1 MKQLLL
7 RVPDELHAQ
16 LVSQARAKGTSVNA
30 LANDILGLGI
40 DPAQLSR
47 TDRLRLKLIQVG
59 EIAGAGALPPPP
71 TPELLAELDKLRA
84 APAELDEIDRLIAW
98 QRGSDRWP

>member
-16 LVSQARAKGTSVNA
+16 LVGQARAKGTSVNA

-47 TDRLRLKLIQVG
+47 TDRLRLRLMQVG
-59 EIAGAGALPPPP
+59 EITGTGTLPPSPSR
-71 TPELLAELDKLRA
+71 ELLADLEALRA
-84 APAELDEIDRLIAW
+84 APPELDEIDELIAW
-98 QRGSDRWP
+98 QRGKDRS